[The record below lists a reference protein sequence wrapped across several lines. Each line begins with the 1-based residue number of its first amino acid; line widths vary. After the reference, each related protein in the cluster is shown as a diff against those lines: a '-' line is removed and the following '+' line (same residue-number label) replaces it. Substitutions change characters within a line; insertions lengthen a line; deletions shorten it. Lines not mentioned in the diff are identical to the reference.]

1 MNTVFKKQVVDSDG
15 NLTNQISITKTIN
28 RESFFIT
35 YCQDLGN
42 LLKCSNGEK
51 DFVIACLNLKYATFD
66 TNELVLNIGR
76 RREIAEKIKCSV
88 GSVYNI
94 ISSLKRK
101 NIIVEHNYK
110 MFLNPKLFFFGSEV
124 ERQKMFTLSINFN
137 IND

>member
-1 MNTVFKKQVVDSDG
+1 MSQIYKKQTIDSDG
-15 NLTNQISITKTIN
+15 NLVNQVSITKTIS
-28 RESFFIT
+28 RDCFFIT
-35 YCQDLGN
+35 YCQDIGS

-51 DFVIACLNLKYATFD
+51 DFVIACLTLKYATFD

-76 RREIAEKIKCSV
+76 RREIATKINCSV

-94 ISSLKRK
+94 ISSLKKK

-124 ERQKMFTLSINFN
+124 ERQKMLVLSINYE